1 MLGNKLF
8 ENLVRN
14 TARKGYDA
22 SSGRVEDIYQL
33 SQREIDSILPS
44 GCDLSRYG
52 FKYKGEALDAIYRI
66 LRNSSRV
73 EDGESTDYVDCSIL
87 GGGDVLT
94 IADKDGARISLMYIG
109 DLQFVV
115 LEEEYC
121 TLLYGDM
128 LQILQVSITKGRDL
142 TARCLTS
149 IGEMYPDQESYFHMD
164 SISSLRVLRNS
175 AVVGVSKLASE
186 SVKDANVTTECYFVT
201 SYQDHFHQLHAT
213 TDVETALFKVDLVDK
228 TFIPNPDI
236 NPERWSVEGL
246 VDVIREI
253 CGMCD
258 CEGVV
263 DNLYL
268 GIEVL
273 QPGMVRVTYDMSGEI
288 VLEIS
293 SKPIIKQRTVNA
305 Q

>member
-22 SSGRVEDIYQL
+22 SSGRIEDIYQL

-44 GCDLSRYG
+44 GCGLSRYG
-52 FKYKGEALDAIYRI
+52 FKHKREALDAIYRI
-66 LRNSSRV
+66 LQNSSGV
-73 EDGESTDYVDCSIL
+73 EDGEATDYVDCGIL

-94 IADKDGARISLMYIG
+94 IADRDGARISLMYIG

-115 LEEEYC
+115 LEEEYS
-121 TLLYGDM
+121 TLLYGDV
-128 LQILQVSITKGRDL
+128 LQILQVSITKGCNL

-164 SISSLRVLRNS
+164 SISSLRLMRNS
-175 AVVGVSKLASE
+175 AVVGVSKLVSK
-186 SVKDANVTTECYFVT
+186 SVKDAKVSTECYFVT

-268 GIEVL
+268 GIEVM
-273 QPGMVRVTYDMSGEI
+273 QPGMLRVTHDMSGEM
-288 VLEIS
+288 VLEIT
-293 SKPIIKQRTVNA
+293 SKPIIKQRIVNA